1 MENYDI
7 PVLDLF
13 AGPGGL
19 AEGISAFI
27 LLDGNKPFDIRL
39 SVEKESNAWRTLR
52 LRAFTRQFEN
62 ELPPEYYQY
71 ITGNLGNSPED
82 ELFKIYSEEAKRA
95 NEEALQFTL
104 GEDSNVKLDVL
115 IKEKI
120 GESKNWVLIGGPP
133 CQAYSLVGRARNKGN
148 SDYRAENDPRHFLY
162 RQYLRIIKQFQ
173 PAVFV
178 MENVKGILSAKV
190 NGEFIFYRIL
200 EDFEQAGYRIFSLVK
215 KRQSDSRPDPHDF
228 IICSEKYGIPQERHR
243 VIVFGVRKDI
253 AKEPDILTE
262 KKEKVTVKQ
271 VIGDL
276 PKLRSGLS
284 KQQKNDSSEA
294 WSKVIHDE
302 MKPVLDSINN
312 QKLKEKIQETLARLR
327 ENTLDR
333 NANLLKPT
341 TNLYQNMPT
350 ELAEWYRDEKMQGTI
365 NHDTRGHMNSD
376 LARYLYC
383 SSYAEVFLQLNTRS
397 SPRLN
402 EFPQTLLPA
411 HENVNSGKFVDRFK
425 VQERHLPASTITSHI
440 SKDGHYFVH
449 YDPAQCRSLTVRE
462 AARIQ
467 TFPDNYFFE
476 GTRTQQYVQ
485 VGNAVPPLLARQ
497 IAEIVYKL
505 LT

>member
-1 MENYDI
+1 MI
-7 PVLDLF
+7 PVIDLF

-19 AEGISAFI
+19 AEGTSAFI
-27 LLDGNKPFDIRL
+27 TSDGNKPFDIRL
-39 SVEKESNAWRTLR
+39 SVEKESSAWRTLR
-52 LRAFTRQFEN
+52 LRAFTRQFKE

-71 ITGNLGNSPED
+71 IAGNLGNNPE
-82 ELFKIYSEEAKRA
+82 EQLFKKYPKQAEQA
-95 NEEALQFTL
+95 NREALQFTL
-104 GEDSNVKLDVL
+104 GDDCNRKLDDL
-115 IKEKI
+115 IKERI
-120 GESKNWVLIGGPP
+120 DISKNWILIGGPP
-133 CQAYSLVGRARNKGN
+133 CQAYSLVGRARNRGN
-148 SDYRAENDPRHFLY
+148 NKYRAENDPRHFLY

-178 MENVKGILSAKV
+178 MENVKGILSSKI
-190 NGEFIFYRIL
+190 NGELIFNQIL
-200 EDFEQAGYRIFSLVK
+200 DDFKDAGYSIYSLAK

-253 AKEPDILTE
+253 TKEPGILEE
-262 KKEKVTVKQ
+262 KKEKVNVER

-276 PKLRSGLS
+276 PRLRSGLS
-284 KQQKNDSSEA
+284 KQQNNDSSEVWA
-294 WSKVIHDE
+294 AVIHNE
-302 MKPVLDSINN
+302 IKPALSSIKN
-312 QKLKEKIQETLARLR
+312 QSLKKKIEETLTSKLQG
-327 ENTLDR
+327 NSLDR
-333 NANLLKPT
+333 GINVLKPSKG
-341 TNLYQNMPT
+341 LYQKMPT
-350 ELAEWYRDEKMQGTI
+350 ELAEWYRDEKLLGVI

-383 SSYAEVFLQLNTRS
+383 SSYAEINLQANMRS

-402 EFPQTLLPA
+402 DLPQELLPA
-411 HENVNSGKFVDRFK
+411 HKNVNSGKFVDRFK

-440 SKDGHYFVH
+440 SKDGHYFIH
-449 YDPAQCRSLTVRE
+449 YDPEQCRSLTVRE

-476 GTRTQQYVQ
+476 GNRTQQYVQ

-497 IAEIVYKL
+497 IAEIIYKL